1 MFRAKQ
7 TDNKARLMNIKIED
21 HQTDKTKI
29 KIVKFK
35 IAVVA
40 TSFMQVSFDYSNL
53 KVIYENSLFY
63 SLFVYGI
70 GSCCK
75 LIYRFECKYLVK
87 IIEM

>member
-40 TSFMQVSFDYSNL
+40 TSFV
-53 KVIYENSLFY
+53 
-63 SLFVYGI
+63 
-70 GSCCK
+70 
-75 LIYRFECKYLVK
+75 
-87 IIEM
+87 